1 MKKTVGF
8 TLLLI
13 IIFAATTKLS
23 FSQKR
28 DSIEI
33 QTLFDSKKLSGYSIG
48 IGIESSKFD
57 GNSIINGSING
68 GIIFDHKLLIGL
80 GIKGILN
87 MPLCEKVDTS
97 YDNSEDTFEDKSG
110 IIAGGY
116 IGILIEP
123 ILRPSKKI
131 HLSFPILIGGGG
143 LYLLTDRRYVTVGSD
158 KLRRKVFDRNYLLIF
173 EPGIDLEANVFRF
186 MKASVGIKYRYAPNL
201 NLGNVPKNAFNG
213 FSTSITFK
221 FGKF

>member
-1 MKKTVGF
+1 MKKPASYA
-8 TLLLI
+8 LLLI
-13 IIFAATTKLS
+13 IIIAATKFS

-48 IGIESSKFD
+48 VGIESSRFD

-87 MPLCEKVDTS
+87 MPLCENIDTVYDSSEGS
-97 YDNSEDTFEDKSG
+97 YEDVSR

-116 IGILIEP
+116 AGIVIEP
-123 ILRPSKKI
+123 ILKPGKKL

-143 LYLLTDRRYVTVGSD
+143 LYLLTDRRYVTMGSD
-158 KLRRKVFDRNYLLIF
+158 KLKRKVVDRNYLLIF
-173 EPGIDLEANVFRF
+173 EPGVELEANVFRF
-186 MKASVGIKYRYAPNL
+186 MKAALGIKYRYAPNF
-201 NLGNVPKNAFNG
+201 NLGAAPKDAFNG
-213 FSTSITFK
+213 FSTSITLK